1 MMCLHCAAVMLQV
14 DDDDKSDLDD
24 DELEA
29 INATAAAATNEG
41 EATTAGGATTKE
53 GDKQKSVRMSV
64 TGMPGGAAAGACMCM
79 LRCSCDA
86 SFLMHMGAWLLLF
99 CMYSLQSMPL
109 LACLSVLHA
118 SPRACLRSVCLR
130 GPHAL

>member
-1 MMCLHCAAVMLQV
+1 MLCVILQV

-64 TGMPGGAAAGACMCM
+64 TGAPGGALQCAACV
-79 LRCSCDA
+79 
-86 SFLMHMGAWLLLF
+86 LF
-99 CMYSLQSMPL
+99 CVQRLPFCLQSHFVARLPAHL
-109 LACLSVLHA
+109 TIYTIAAL
-118 SPRACLRSVCLR
+118 RACRAES
-130 GPHAL
+130 GPNSNVKWTNRTQQHC

>member
-1 MMCLHCAAVMLQV
+1 MIICVTMLHCMVVILQV

-29 INATAAAATNEG
+29 INATAGAATTEG

-64 TGMPGGAAAGACMCM
+64 TGAPGEAQQCAVCV
-79 LRCSCDA
+79 R
-86 SFLMHMGAWLLLF
+86 F
-99 CMYSLQSMPL
+99 CLQ
-109 LACLSVLHA
+109 
-118 SPRACLRSVCLR
+118 
-130 GPHAL
+130 

>member
-1 MMCLHCAAVMLQV
+1 MLCVILQV

-64 TGMPGGAAAGACMCM
+64 TGAPGGAQQCTTCANLC
-79 LRCSCDA
+79 LQR
-86 SFLMHMGAWLLLF
+86 LLLF
-99 CMYSLQSMPL
+99 LQLTKHTVLPAGLNTLQTASLD
-109 LACLSVLHA
+109 
-118 SPRACLRSVCLR
+118 VCV
-130 GPHAL
+130 